1 MRMRCVSAEL
11 IPAATYFP
19 SGDQATE
26 LTVVP
31 GIGND
36 GTAVRVIS
44 EPNVP
49 SNKIPYGTVTPLGLV
64 VAFADSESIIFEHPS
79 EPRNAKPATIDW
91 ESVVE
96 RACVELAMQR
106 SKMLP
111 NPFAETKPKIVASVT
126 CVFPSPVDNAFES

>member
-1 MRMRCVSAEL
+1 MRCVSAEL

-36 GTAVRVIS
+36 GTVVRVIS
-44 EPNVP
+44 EPIVL
-49 SNKIPYGTVTPLGLV
+49 SNKIPYGTVTPPGLV

-79 EPRNAKPATIDW
+79 EPRNAKPATT
-91 ESVVE
+91 ELKSVVE
-96 RACVELAMQR
+96 SACVELAIHR
-106 SKMLP
+106 SKILP
-111 NPFAETKPKIVASVT
+111 NPLFETKPKMVAFAV
-126 CVFPSPVDNAFES
+126 CV